1 MKSQQTEGDFLC
13 FLTKAML
20 DYFLRTK
27 YQAKSRLLEQQCS
40 RLTNNTKQVLSL
52 RTQIVS
58 LLLSN
63 NAPDFDRIP
72 IARASSQERTPE
84 QTAAVSYIEA

>member
-1 MKSQQTEGDFLC
+1 
-13 FLTKAML
+13 ML

-27 YQAKSRLLEQQCS
+27 YQTKSRLLEQQCS
-40 RLTNNTKQVLSL
+40 RLTNNTNQKLPL
-52 RTQIVS
+52 KTQMVS

-63 NAPDFDRIP
+63 NANDFDRIP
-72 IARASSQERTPE
+72 IARPSSQERTPE